1 MTKKNIILFTGPNA
15 LFLEKELGQWKDIFI
30 QKHGEINLISSRSDD
45 RDSKMTMNECLTP
58 GFMWSARMII
68 VHDFPRSTSKSVD
81 AKIKEQTETL
91 EELMEA
97 NIDTIPETNFVLLI
111 QPKPN
116 KQTRFYKTFSQQITI
131 KDYPEATNAQIRN
144 HIEDGLKIDANA
156 MYELISRTESDLRQI
171 DAYKKKFQLYKPDTK
186 ITKKDIETYVT
197 QDLESN
203 IFQLLDGILNKKRGS
218 FTQFSNLAQTS
229 NIYALYAGLMT
240 NIRKIIYACILLD
253 QWIWPKQIAS
263 SLKIPPYTISK
274 NSHLVNNKNQLIALY
289 EWLLA
294 HEYEAKTW
302 LHPSTSSDDSFSQLI
317 WSQILHYISS

>member
-1 MTKKNIILFTGPNA
+1 
-15 LFLEKELGQWKDIFI
+15 
-30 QKHGEINLISSRSDD
+30 
-45 RDSKMTMNECLTP
+45 
-58 GFMWSARMII
+58 MII

-253 QWIWPKQIAS
+253 Q
-263 SLKIPPYTISK
+263 
-274 NSHLVNNKNQLIALY
+274 
-289 EWLLA
+289 
-294 HEYEAKTW
+294 
-302 LHPSTSSDDSFSQLI
+302 
-317 WSQILHYISS
+317 